1 MKSRKLLTI
10 IMAIMLVLAL
20 LPTTAMAEATDPLA
34 LPSTPTATL
43 NVTVDGTLPLT
54 VTNYKVV
61 YVANPVPV
69 KNPATQLSPM
79 TTRR

>member
-1 MKSRKLLTI
+1 MKRRKIYENKETDS
-10 IMAIMLVLAL
+10 AFTVHRNDAG
-20 LPTTAMAEATDPLA
+20 LPDHRGMGAADPLA

-43 NVTVDGTLPLT
+43 NVTVDGAPLT

-69 KNPATQLSPM
+69 KSDASNFHL
-79 TTRR
+79 

>member
-10 IMAIMLVLAL
+10 IMAIVLVLTL
-20 LPTTAMAEATDPLA
+20 LTTTAMAADDPLA

-43 NVTVDGTLPLT
+43 NVTVDGAPLT

-69 KNPATQLSPM
+69 RMHAATELHL
-79 TTRR
+79 